1 MKPLDVLGELLGEQV
16 SVRLKNGIVVT
27 GVLKAFDIHVNLVLE
42 NATFKDGE
50 TENKIPNKVFLRG
63 DMVIFIF

>member
-16 SVRLKNGIVVT
+16 SVRLKNGIIVT

-42 NATFKDGE
+42 NATFKDQ
-50 TENKIPNKVFLRG
+50 ENEQKIPNKVFLRG